1 MKTILVI
8 LSSLF
13 MICSLPI
20 YSANKLSKGN
30 TPLEVS
36 SLKEIQALLRN
47 QKIVFVDFYKDSCP
61 PCEQF
66 KPLYE
71 SWARLFD
78 KQIIFIKIN
87 ASNPK
92 TDDLCK
98 KFKITSLPTLIVL
111 DNQGEEIAKHI
122 GMEEI
127 KKINIKRF
135 LAYVEE

>member
-1 MKTILVI
+1 MKSIIII
-8 LSSLF
+8 LSGLF
-13 MICSLPI
+13 IVCSSPI
-20 YSANKLSKGN
+20 YSSDKPKTNI
-30 TPLEVS
+30 PLEVS
-36 SLKEIQALLRN
+36 SLKQLDRLLGS
-47 QKIVFVDFYKDSCP
+47 QKIVFIDFYKDSCP

-71 SWARLFD
+71 SWVRLFD

-92 TDDLCK
+92 TDELCK

-111 DNQGEEIAKHI
+111 DSQGEEIAKHI

-127 KKINIKRF
+127 KKINIKKF
-135 LAYVEE
+135 LVYVED